1 MTLYYYDPVYMEHD
15 TGTHPENAG
24 RLQAVTRHLS
34 FLGLDALCKRQACP
48 PVSVDRL
55 SYVHTREYI
64 ASLEAFARQGGG
76 RLDEDTVVC
85 PRSYE
90 IALVA
95 AGAVVDATEQ
105 VVRGVDRTAFCLSR
119 PPGHHAL
126 PDRGMGFCLFNNI
139 AVAAA
144 VARRELGLERV
155 LIVDWDV
162 HHGNGTQDIFYTDP
176 TVGFLS
182 MHRWPFWPGT
192 GAADETGAGAGIGA
206 TRNLAIAFGTS
217 REEQL
222 SRFTTELNE
231 FADAIRPELILVSAG
246 FDSHRTDPIGS
257 LGLETEDF
265 IELTRAVLAVA
276 ERHAQGRLVS
286 VLEGGYN
293 PAALTDCVE
302 AHLETLLHG

>member
-1 MTLYYYDPVYMEHD
+1 MTLYYYDPAYMEHD
-15 TGTHPENAG
+15 TGAHPENAG

-34 FLGLDALCKRQACP
+34 FLGLDALCKRRACP
-48 PVSVDRL
+48 PISLERL
-55 SYVHTREYI
+55 SYVHTPEYI
-64 ASLEAFARQGGG
+64 ASLGAFAGQGGG

-90 IALVA
+90 VALIA
-95 AGAVVDATEQ
+95 AGAAVDAVEQ

-126 PDRGMGFCLFNNI
+126 PDRGMGFCLFNHI

-162 HHGNGTQDIFYTDP
+162 HHGNGTQDIFYSDP
-176 TVGFLS
+176 TVGFFS

-192 GAADETGAGAGIGA
+192 GAADEIGAGEGRGA
-206 TRNLAIAFGTS
+206 TRNVPIAFGTS

-222 SRFTTELNE
+222 SRFTAELNE
-231 FADAIRPELILVSAG
+231 FADAMRPELILVSAG
-246 FDSHRTDPIGS
+246 FDSHRTDPVGS

-276 ERHAQGRLVS
+276 GRHAQGRLVS

>member
-1 MTLYYYDPVYMEHD
+1 MTLYYYDPAYMEHD
-15 TGTHPENAG
+15 TGAHPENAG

-48 PVSVDRL
+48 PVSLERL
-55 SYVHTREYI
+55 SYVHTPAYI
-64 ASLEAFARQGGG
+64 ASLEAFAQQGGG

-90 IALVA
+90 VALIA
-95 AGAVVDATEQ
+95 AGAVVDAVEQ

-126 PDRGMGFCLFNNI
+126 PDRGMGFCLFNNV

-162 HHGNGTQDIFYTDP
+162 HHGNGTQDIFYSDP

-192 GAADETGAGAGIGA
+192 GAADETGSGAGIGT
-206 TRNLAIAFGTS
+206 TRNLPIAFGTS

-222 SRFTTELNE
+222 SRFTSELNE
-231 FADAIRPELILVSAG
+231 FADTIRPELILVSAG
-246 FDSHRTDPIGS
+246 FDSHRTDPVGS

-265 IELTRAVLAVA
+265 VELTRVVLAVA